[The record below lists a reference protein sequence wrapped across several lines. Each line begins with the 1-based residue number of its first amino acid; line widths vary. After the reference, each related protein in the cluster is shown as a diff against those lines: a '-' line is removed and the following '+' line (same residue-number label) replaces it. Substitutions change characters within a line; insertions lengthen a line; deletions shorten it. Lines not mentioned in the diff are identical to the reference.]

1 MKKTISL
8 AISIIMA
15 FGLIT
20 IPASAAQ
27 PVAGDTAEQLYANY
41 QGYLVSDMP
50 GNGYGNYAP
59 LPHSPQGLYAL
70 IDGITNTWAGTVL
83 PTSNFEFPYH
93 IEMGFGCEW
102 LTGECIMDFTGISIG
117 CIQGA
122 WQGITLFDLEALD
135 LLTGQWKP
143 ILKDV
148 EITWEN
154 DDNTYMQKQFNF
166 PTTVRSSRLR
176 LVIRDATIFYN
187 GSYYHFRIDEL
198 RMYGTYTGL
207 NVQNLMKFNTSIQE
221 KDINGNIKSGGFGPV
236 RTGQLSQLYDDRYD
250 TTASSFGYGY
260 IPSDDSQ
267 FPAVLEITL
276 DKKYWVTGFD
286 VAVEDW
292 PWHTSNF
299 SKRFVDNVS
308 LYYSVDGGG
317 WQQLVSNYTIDWQQ
331 SISRARSGQNDRMP
345 KLAPIYI
352 DEAVIADKIKLVIHK
367 PSEFST
373 AADGLFMTE
382 FIIRGMEYF
391 PSFLKLRATQ
401 HWGAV
406 TNLSEET
413 QSGVFIMALYS
424 AGNELKDIAIR
435 NFTLEPGKSNT
446 YDSSIFSKTVSSD
459 DYVKVFAFDSMNS
472 IEPLAL
478 NKDSREPDLD

>member
-1 MKKTISL
+1 
-8 AISIIMA
+8 
-15 FGLIT
+15 
-20 IPASAAQ
+20 
-27 PVAGDTAEQLYANY
+27 
-41 QGYLVSDMP
+41 
-50 GNGYGNYAP
+50 
-59 LPHSPQGLYAL
+59 
-70 IDGITNTWAGTVL
+70 
-83 PTSNFEFPYH
+83 
-93 IEMGFGCEW
+93 
-102 LTGECIMDFTGISIG
+102 
-117 CIQGA
+117 
-122 WQGITLFDLEALD
+122 
-135 LLTGQWKP
+135 
-143 ILKDV
+143 
-148 EITWEN
+148 
-154 DDNTYMQKQFNF
+154 
-166 PTTVRSSRLR
+166 
-176 LVIRDATIFYN
+176 
-187 GSYYHFRIDEL
+187 
-198 RMYGTYTGL
+198 
-207 NVQNLMKFNTSIQE
+207 
-221 KDINGNIKSGGFGPV
+221 
-236 RTGQLSQLYDDRYD
+236 
-250 TTASSFGYGY
+250 
-260 IPSDDSQ
+260 
-267 FPAVLEITL
+267 
-276 DKKYWVTGFD
+276 
-286 VAVEDW
+286 
-292 PWHTSNF
+292 
-299 SKRFVDNVS
+299 
-308 LYYSVDGGG
+308 
-317 WQQLVSNYTIDWQQ
+317 
-331 SISRARSGQNDRMP
+331 MP